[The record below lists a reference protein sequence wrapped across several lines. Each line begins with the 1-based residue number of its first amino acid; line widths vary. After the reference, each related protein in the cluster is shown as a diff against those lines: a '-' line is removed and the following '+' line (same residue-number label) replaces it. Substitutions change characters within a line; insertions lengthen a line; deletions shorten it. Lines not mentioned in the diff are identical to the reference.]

1 MGLNAKKRTVWF
13 LTAGAA
19 AVLTAAVLSILY
31 GSTGI
36 PPRQVMNALIN
47 PDLTDQQHL
56 VIRELRLPRTAG
68 CILVGA
74 AFSTAGAMMQ
84 GVTRNPLA
92 DSGLLGINA
101 GASFALAL
109 CLAFLPGLSFSGV
122 VVFSFL
128 GAAAAMLVVYGLMSL
143 NRRRLDPVRLV
154 LAGSAVSIF
163 LTSLSQAVAILYKIG
178 YDLTFWTAGSVA
190 GIRREQLIFA
200 GPVIL
205 LGLAGAAALSGRVS
219 LLSLGEDAARGLG
232 LSVERSRAVCLLTV
246 LLLAGGSVALA
257 GPVAFVGLMVPHV
270 VRYFTGAD
278 YRSVIPCSMAAGAF
292 FMLAADILSRVIN
305 APGEVPVGLV
315 FAVIG
320 VPFFIWTARKEERTF
335 E

>member
-128 GAAAAMLVVYGLMSL
+128 GAAAAML

-178 YDLTFWTAGSVA
+178 YDLTFWTAGGVA

>member
-1 MGLNAKKRTVWF
+1 MGRDAKRKTVCF

-19 AVLTAAVLSILY
+19 AVLLAAVLSILY

-36 PPRQVMNALIN
+36 PPGKILDAVLR
-47 PDLTDQQHL
+47 PDLTDRQHL
-56 VIRELRLPRTAG
+56 VIRELRIPRTAG

-74 AFSTAGAMMQ
+74 AFSAAGAMMQ

-109 CLAFLPGLSFSGV
+109 CLAFLPGLGFSGV
-122 VVFSFL
+122 VFFSFL
-128 GAAAAMLVVYGLMSL
+128 GAAGAMFTVYGLMSL
-143 NRRRLDPVRLV
+143 NRRGLDPVRLV

-163 LTSLSQAVAILYKIG
+163 LSSLSQAVAILCKIG
-178 YDLTFWTAGSVA
+178 YNLTFWTAGGVA
-190 GIRREQLIFA
+190 GIRGKQLIFA

-205 LGLAGAAALSGRVS
+205 LGLAAATALSGRVA
-219 LLSLGEDAARGLG
+219 LLSLGEEAARGLG
-232 LSVERSRAVCLLTV
+232 LSVERSRTVCL
-246 LLLAGGSVALA
+246 
-257 GPVAFVGLMVPHV
+257 FVVLMVPHV

-278 YRSVIPCSMAAGAF
+278 YRSVIPCSMVAGAF
-292 FMLAADILSRVIN
+292 FMLAADILSRMIN
-305 APGEVPVGLV
+305 APGEVPIGLV
-315 FAVIG
+315 FAVVG

>member
-36 PPRQVMNALIN
+36 LPAGMNALIN

-122 VVFSFL
+122 VVFRFWGQRQL
-128 GAAAAMLVVYGLMSL
+128 CWWYM
-143 NRRRLDPVRLV
+143 V
-154 LAGSAVSIF
+154 L
-163 LTSLSQAVAILYKIG
+163 
-178 YDLTFWTAGSVA
+178 
-190 GIRREQLIFA
+190 
-200 GPVIL
+200 
-205 LGLAGAAALSGRVS
+205 
-219 LLSLGEDAARGLG
+219 
-232 LSVERSRAVCLLTV
+232 
-246 LLLAGGSVALA
+246 
-257 GPVAFVGLMVPHV
+257 
-270 VRYFTGAD
+270 
-278 YRSVIPCSMAAGAF
+278 
-292 FMLAADILSRVIN
+292 
-305 APGEVPVGLV
+305 
-315 FAVIG
+315 
-320 VPFFIWTARKEERTF
+320 
-335 E
+335 